1 MNQTIRTFALV
12 AAGLLAAALFLF
24 ALSLALGMALLG
36 VIALFAAWAA
46 SPEDTKA
53 FLKTARGMVDGWVVA
68 MVKKV
73 EDAGGLMREVLSRW
87 GRKAAA
93 ESTAAGTQA
102 APETAQP
109 ARASSQARIVEA
121 EEAPAKEPKP

>member
-53 FLKTARGMVDGWVVA
+53 FLKTARGMVDGWVAA
-68 MVKKV
+68 MVKMV
-73 EDAGGLMREVLSRW
+73 EDAGGLMLEVLSRW
-87 GRKAAA
+87 GGKPAA
-93 ESTAAGTQA
+93 EPQ
-102 APETAQP
+102 TAQAP
-109 ARASSQARIVEA
+109 AKAEVVESGDEA
-121 EEAPAKEPKP
+121 APAKEPKA

>member
-53 FLKTARGMVDGWVVA
+53 FLKTARGMVDGWVA
-68 MVKKV
+68 ALVKMV

-87 GRKAAA
+87 DGKAAA
-93 ESTAAGTQA
+93 EPQPGEAAGK
-102 APETAQP
+102 AQV
-109 ARASSQARIVEA
+109 VEA
-121 EEAPAKEPKP
+121 EESAEAPARGPKA